1 MMPKLGIVIPAY
13 REEENIVR
21 LCSEISKLVPE
32 SKILVVDDSPSDL
45 SVVAIREAAIPNVE
59 IIHRKIKSGRGSAVL
74 FGITKILED
83 EVDFVLEL
91 DADFS
96 HPPEQILQLI
106 LKAQE
111 SNCDLL
117 IASRYLKGSKILGW
131 PISRRIFSFAANKLA
146 RTCLKVP
153 VQDYTNGYR
162 LYSARAAKEL
172 IASCGR
178 LGDGFIILSEVLVNL
193 YFKGYQ
199 VCEVPTVFVNRVRG
213 VSSLGHKE
221 IVSAALGLIKIT
233 KLRREL
239 SK

>member
-1 MMPKLGIVIPAY
+1 MTPKLGIVIPAY

-21 LCSEISKLVPE
+21 LCSEISRIVPAAR
-32 SKILVVDDSPSDL
+32 ILVVDDSPSEL
-45 SVVAIREAAIPNVE
+45 SVIAIREAAIPNVE
-59 IIHRKIKSGRGSAVL
+59 IIHRKVKSGRGSAVL
-74 FGITKILED
+74 FGIARILES
-83 EVDFVLEL
+83 EVDFILEM

-106 LKAQE
+106 SKAQE

-117 IASRYLKGSKILGW
+117 IASRYLKESEILGW

-146 RTCLKVP
+146 RFCLKVP
-153 VQDYTNGYR
+153 VKDYTNGYR
-162 LYSARAAKEL
+162 MYSVQAAREL
-172 IASCGR
+172 ITSCGR

-193 YFKGYQ
+193 YYREFK

-213 VSSLGHKE
+213 ISSLGHKE

-233 KLRREL
+233 KLRFQL